1 MKISV
6 LDNYFK
12 LLTYKYLFFPFKE
25 SSQWPIV
32 EPLPSYG
39 QGLDLPGPRH
49 RSLINGYNLTDV
61 VITGNYFFLLFC
73 LAYRFYSLVHFNDPC
88 MSHPLIPGN
97 NGVIDGQGSVWWQWL
112 RSHKLNHSRP
122 HLVEFLNSEEIVIS
136 NLTFL
141 NSPAWSIHPVY
152 CRCNAINLAFCVRC
166 GLVNV
171 SCICTNAYSFCFLQ

>member
-1 MKISV
+1 
-6 LDNYFK
+6 
-12 LLTYKYLFFPFKE
+12 
-25 SSQWPIV
+25 
-32 EPLPSYG
+32 
-39 QGLDLPGPRH
+39 
-49 RSLINGYNLTDV
+49 
-61 VITGNYFFLLFC
+61 
-73 LAYRFYSLVHFNDPC
+73 

-122 HLVEFLNSEEIVIS
+122 HILEFLHSEEIVIS

-152 CRCNAINLAFCVRC
+152 CRCNAINLASCVSC

-171 SCICTNAYSFCFLQ
+171 SCICTNAYCFCFFSNVKIHNVTIKTALDAPLTDGIVPGMNFPLFLTHCLCIFFSSDIIDISSHFCW